1 MTCSLHTLTTELLPT
16 QLIKLTPLMR
26 VNGED
31 LEITEPGADNTET
44 TKKKKALEMKRD
56 TEDGAALNTVERA
69 DAERVADMVPEKKSG
84 MVLDTVLVTVLETD
98 LGVVEEREIMR
109 IQEKAQDTDLG
120 AALMTVPMMVLVM
133 VLMTVLEI
141 DLGEVQEIDLGMALE
156 MVQAKI
162 SMINQKKTLVM
173 ILKVIG
179 ITRNS

>member
-1 MTCSLHTLTTELLPT
+1 MTCSLHTLTTGLLPT

-31 LEITEPGADNTET
+31 LDTTEPGADNIET
-44 TKKKKALEMKRD
+44 TKKRKALEMKRD

-84 MVLDTVLVTVLETD
+84 MVLDTVRVTVLETD

-120 AALMTVPMMVLVM
+120 AALVTVPMM